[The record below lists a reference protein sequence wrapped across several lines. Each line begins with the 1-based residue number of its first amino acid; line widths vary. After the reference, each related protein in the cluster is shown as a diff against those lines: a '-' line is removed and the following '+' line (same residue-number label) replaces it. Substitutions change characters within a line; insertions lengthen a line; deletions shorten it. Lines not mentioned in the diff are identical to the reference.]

1 MKIFILAPREN
12 WIIDRI
18 SQEFVKAH
26 PGLVVDNPYEADLV
40 WAAAGWCW
48 NHLPADILQNKKIL
62 LTVHHEVPEKFAGD
76 RLNSFLVRDQFV
88 DQYHVPAQKTKDFIS
103 SYTNKN
109 INVLSYWYDGEVW
122 TPEDKLQCRSN
133 LGLPTDKFIIGS
145 FQRDTEGSDLITPK
159 LEKGPDVFCDYVEKL
174 SKEKDVHVLLG
185 GWRRQYV
192 INRLN
197 ESNVPF
203 TYFELAPLDQLQQ
216 MYGSCDL
223 YVVGSRHEGGPQS
236 ILEASAMKVPI
247 ISTDVGIASAVL
259 APNCVFDVSSKMY
272 TPTEEDVNECF
283 ERVQAFELKSY
294 TEKYIDLFRKVV
306 ESP

>member
-18 SQEFVKAH
+18 SHEFVKTH
-26 PGLVVDNPYEADLV
+26 PGLVADNPYEADLV

-48 NHLPADILQNKKIL
+48 NLMPLEILENKKIL
-62 LTVHHEVPEKFAGD
+62 LSVHHEVPEKFAGD

-109 INVLSYWYDGEVW
+109 INVLSYWYDGGIWKPANKSE
-122 TPEDKLQCRSN
+122 CRSR
-133 LGLPTDKFIIGS
+133 LGLPDDKFIVGS

-174 SKEKDVHVLLG
+174 SREKDVHVLLG

-197 ESNVPF
+197 EANIPF
-203 TYFELAPLDQLQQ
+203 TYFERAPLEHLHQ

-259 APNCVFDVSSKMY
+259 SKNCVFDVSSKMY
-272 TPTEEDVNECF
+272 MPTEEDVNECF
-283 ERVQAFELKSY
+283 ERVQEFELSGY
-294 TEKYIDLFRKVV
+294 TEKYIELFQKVI
-306 ESP
+306 ESS

>member
-1 MKIFILAPREN
+1 MKIFVLAPREN

-18 SQEFVKAH
+18 SQEFVKTH
-26 PGLVVDNPYEADLV
+26 PELVTDNPYEADLI

-62 LTVHHEVPEKFAGD
+62 LTVHHEVPEKFSGD
-76 RLNSFLVRDQFV
+76 RLNSFLVRDQFI
-88 DQYHVPAQKTKDFIS
+88 DQYHVPAQKTKDFIRD
-103 SYTNKN
+103 YTQKEV
-109 INVLSYWYDGEVW
+109 NVLSYWYDGDVW
-122 TPEDKLQCRSN
+122 KPDDKANCRDI
-133 LGLPTDKFIIGS
+133 LDLPRDKFIVGS

-159 LEKGPDVFCDYVEKL
+159 LEKGPDIFCDYVEKL

-192 INRLN
+192 INRLDSAN
-197 ESNVPF
+197 ITY
-203 TYFELAPLDQLQQ
+203 TYFELAPLEQLQK
-216 MYGSCDL
+216 MYASCDL

-259 APNCVFDVSSKMY
+259 APNCVFDVASKMY

-283 ERVQAFELKSY
+283 KRVQSFELKAY
-294 TEKYIDLFRKVV
+294 TEKYIDLFREVLR
-306 ESP
+306 SS